1 MTIPLKRSLV
11 DIALEQIRQ
20 RIDAGH
26 WPLGQ
31 RLPPEPELAELLG
44 MSRTIGKAV
53 GMSRNTVREAV
64 RVLTFS
70 GVLEVRQGDGT
81 YVRACADPLETML
94 VLARSAVQH
103 SLEARGMIEI
113 EAARLA
119 AVRRDDSDLSALRE
133 HLDASRQRYGSDD
146 LQDYIEHDVRFH
158 QRMVDAAHNPVLSE
172 LYRYFSQVIRTSLER
187 TMADPQRAQ
196 PCFELHQQLL
206 DAIERGDPDAA
217 AAANRAL
224 LI

>member
-1 MTIPLKRSLV
+1 MKNPLKRSLV

-20 RIDAGH
+20 RIDDGS

-31 RLPPEPELAELLG
+31 RLPPEPELAEIL
-44 MSRTIGKAV
+44 

-81 YVRACADPLETML
+81 YVRACADPLDTML
-94 VLARSAVQH
+94 ALARGSIDQA
-103 SLEARGMIEI
+103 LEARGMIEV
-113 EAARLA
+113 EASRLA
-119 AVRRDDSDLSALRE
+119 ALRRDDADIAALRSALE
-133 HLDASRQRYGSDD
+133 ASASVHDHDLDQ
-146 LQDYIEHDVRFH
+146 YIERDLAFH
-158 QRMVDAAHNPVLSE
+158 QRVVDSAHNPLLSE
-172 LYRYFSQVIRTSLER
+172 LYRYFSRVIRVGLRQTISEPGR
-187 TMADPQRAQ
+187 PQ
-196 PCFELHQQLL
+196 PPFDLHRQLL
-206 DAIERGDPDAA
+206 DAIEHGDAEAA

>member
-1 MTIPLKRSLV
+1 MSSIPLKRSLV

-20 RIDAGH
+20 RIDTGI
-26 WPLGQ
+26 WLLGQ
-31 RLPPEPELAELLG
+31 RLPPEPELAEVL
-44 MSRTIGKAV
+44 

-81 YVRACADPLETML
+81 YVRACADPLGTML
-94 VLARSAVQH
+94 ALARSPVEQT
-103 SLEARGMIEI
+103 LEARAMIEV

-119 AVRRDDSDLSALRE
+119 ALRRTDEDLLALRE
-133 HLDASRQRYGSDD
+133 ALAASSERYGRDD
-146 LQDYIEHDVRFH
+146 LQDYIDHDLVFH
-158 QRMVDAAHNPVLSE
+158 QRVVDSAHNPVLSE
-172 LYRYFSQVIRTSLER
+172 LYRYFSRAVRAGLEH
-187 TMADPQRAQ
+187 TIGDPQREQ
-196 PCFELHQQLL
+196 PDFDLHRQMLE
-206 DAIERGDPDAA
+206 AIERGDADAA

>member
-1 MTIPLKRSLV
+1 MTIPLKRSPV

-44 MSRTIGKAV
+44 MEPRHRARSGARAD
-53 GMSRNTVREAV
+53 
-64 RVLTFS
+64 LS

-81 YVRACADPLETML
+81 YVRACADPLELML

-103 SLEARGMIEI
+103 PGGTWTSRSKRRAWLPY
-113 EAARLA
+113 AATTA
-119 AVRRDDSDLSALRE
+119 TWSCALRE
-133 HLDASRQRYGSDD
+133 HLDASRQRYGSAD
-146 LQDYIEHDVRFH
+146 LLDYIEHDVRFH
-158 QRMVDAAHNPVLSE
+158 QRMVDAAHNPVRVDANPLPLLLAGHLRGSRRNHDHVD
-172 LYRYFSQVIRTSLER
+172 L
-187 TMADPQRAQ
+187 AGGGPQ

-206 DAIERGDPDAA
+206 DAIERETRRCCCANWAA
-217 AAANRAL
+217 SPT
-224 LI
+224 

>member
-31 RLPPEPELAELLG
+31 RLPAEPELAELL
-44 MSRTIGKAV
+44 

-103 SLEARGMIEI
+103 ALEARGMIEI

-119 AVRRDDSDLSALRE
+119 ATRRDDCDLAALRE

-146 LQDYIEHDVRFH
+146 LQDYIEHDIRFH

-196 PCFELHQQLL
+196 PCFELHQRLL

>member
-1 MTIPLKRSLV
+1 M

-31 RLPPEPELAELLG
+31 RLPPEPELAELL
-44 MSRTIGKAV
+44 

-103 SLEARGMIEI
+103 SWRHAG
-113 EAARLA
+113 
-119 AVRRDDSDLSALRE
+119 
-133 HLDASRQRYGSDD
+133 
-146 LQDYIEHDVRFH
+146 
-158 QRMVDAAHNPVLSE
+158 
-172 LYRYFSQVIRTSLER
+172 
-187 TMADPQRAQ
+187 
-196 PCFELHQQLL
+196 
-206 DAIERGDPDAA
+206 
-217 AAANRAL
+217 
-224 LI
+224 

>member
-31 RLPPEPELAELLG
+31 RLPPEPELAELL
-44 MSRTIGKAV
+44 

-119 AVRRDDSDLSALRE
+119 AV
-133 HLDASRQRYGSDD
+133 
-146 LQDYIEHDVRFH
+146 
-158 QRMVDAAHNPVLSE
+158 VL
-172 LYRYFSQVIRTSLER
+172 L
-187 TMADPQRAQ
+187 
-196 PCFELHQQLL
+196 
-206 DAIERGDPDAA
+206 
-217 AAANRAL
+217 
-224 LI
+224 

>member
-1 MTIPLKRSLV
+1 
-11 DIALEQIRQ
+11 
-20 RIDAGH
+20 
-26 WPLGQ
+26 
-31 RLPPEPELAELLG
+31 
-44 MSRTIGKAV
+44 
-53 GMSRNTVREAV
+53 
-64 RVLTFS
+64 
-70 GVLEVRQGDGT
+70 GT

-133 HLDASRQRYGSDD
+133 HLDASRQRYGSAD